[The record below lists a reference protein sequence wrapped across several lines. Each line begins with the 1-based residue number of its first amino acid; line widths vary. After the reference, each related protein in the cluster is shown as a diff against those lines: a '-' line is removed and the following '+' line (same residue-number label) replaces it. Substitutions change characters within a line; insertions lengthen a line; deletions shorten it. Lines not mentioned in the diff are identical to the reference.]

1 MGSAAQGGR
10 AMRIKTCAKSAKMR
24 QSRDSLASANVE
36 RHLALETHVV
46 HLGAQGT
53 EACLNIAQ
61 ALSVSKLCKS
71 HGQILIPAREAA
83 QTGVAVVTSYTT
95 TKFPIRQEGDQLRE
109 HRTTLVRKQWSAPLK
124 PAPEADTRSH

>member
-61 ALSVSKLCKS
+61 ALSVSKLYKS
-71 HGQILIPAREAA
+71 HRQKLIPATEAA
-83 QTGVAVVTSYTT
+83 QTRDDVGTSYTT
-95 TKFPIRQEGDQLRE
+95 TKFPTRQQVDHL
-109 HRTTLVRKQWSAPLK
+109 
-124 PAPEADTRSH
+124 

>member
-46 HLGAQGT
+46 HLGPQGT

-61 ALSVSKLCKS
+61 ALSVSKLRKS

-83 QTGVAVVTSYTT
+83 QAGIAVVTSYAT
-95 TKFPIRQEGDQLRE
+95 TKFPIRQEGDQLRK
-109 HRTTLVRKQWSAPLK
+109 HRAALVHKPLSAASQ
-124 PAPEADTRSH
+124 PAPEAD